1 MWQWKVTVKWQC
13 YWAYTASVLSHTGH
27 RAISSSPYSH
37 QSRGDL
43 ETRSLQMWLPLT
55 SNESVHHVLGKQPI
69 IAFVRGSRY
78 FGKLLIFLL
87 KYLILWGHSD
97 PISEHVQVYITPDF
111 KIHATAHPH
120 LPPPAWCSA
129 SVQRRVSG
137 GQWEPFMN
145 YHHGSHLGCIW
156 YSNTPILGPPR

>member
-120 LPPPAWCSA
+120 LPPPRMVL
-129 SVQRRVSG
+129 SVCTEKSFWRSVGALYELPS
-137 GQWEPFMN
+137 WFT
-145 YHHGSHLGCIW
+145 LGLHMI
-156 YSNTPILGPPR
+156 

>member
-1 MWQWKVTVKWQC
+1 MS
-13 YWAYTASVLSHTGH
+13 WATGGTEPY
-27 RAISSSPYSH
+27 RQVPTPTSPE
-37 QSRGDL
+37 
-43 ETRSLQMWLPLT
+43 ETWRSLQMWLPLT

-111 KIHATAHPH
+111 KIHAPAHPPS
-120 LPPPAWCSA
+120 PPHGA
-129 SVQRRVSG
+129 QRLYREEFLEVSG
-137 GQWEPFMN
+137 SPLWTTIMVHTWVAYGLVIHQSWDLHVNHFLLRMSGKTFP
-145 YHHGSHLGCIW
+145 W
-156 YSNTPILGPPR
+156 